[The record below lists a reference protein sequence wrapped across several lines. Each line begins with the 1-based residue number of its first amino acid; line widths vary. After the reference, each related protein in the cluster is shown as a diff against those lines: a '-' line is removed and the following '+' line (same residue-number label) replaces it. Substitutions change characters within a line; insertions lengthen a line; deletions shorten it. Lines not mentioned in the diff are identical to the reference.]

1 MAEITDRDT
10 AIRYAEDRGWTVE
23 TTQLVQ
29 QGLTL
34 WTDRW
39 TKPGRPELVLGVW
52 AGYRDMPRLDYW
64 VFGVVEAPDR
74 QQRIEALWSKDDA
87 SLEKA
92 LDSKL
97 T

>member
-10 AIRYAEDRGWTVE
+10 ALRYAQDRGWTVE
-23 TTQLVQ
+23 TTQLALS
-29 QGLTL
+29 GLTL

-39 TKPGRPELVLGVW
+39 THPGRPELVLGVW
-52 AGYRDMPRLDYW
+52 AGYRDMPRPDHW
-64 VFGVVEAPDR
+64 AFGAAEAPGR
-74 QQRIEALWSKDDA
+74 QQRIEALSSKDDV

-92 LDSKL
+92 LDGKL